1 MVDEKDQK
9 DKIFTEVK
17 ELHQS
22 MELSQDKEYELK
34 SRLATTEACLHDLE
48 TKMKDA
54 SSFHENLLASMKNEW
69 DSKISSL
76 QAALVEEQ
84 AQKAN
89 DLTELETL
97 RVSYEGLITSSKSL
111 Q

>member
-1 MVDEKDQK
+1 
-9 DKIFTEVK
+9 
-17 ELHQS
+17 

-89 DLTELETL
+89 DLTELEAL
-97 RVSYEGLITSSKSL
+97 RISYDGLITSSKSL
-111 Q
+111 H